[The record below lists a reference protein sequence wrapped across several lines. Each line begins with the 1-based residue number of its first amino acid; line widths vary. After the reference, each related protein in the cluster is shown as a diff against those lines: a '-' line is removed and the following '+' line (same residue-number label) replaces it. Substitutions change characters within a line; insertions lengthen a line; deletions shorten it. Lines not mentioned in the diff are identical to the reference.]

1 VNMLAVVTG
10 HVALQQPA
18 IMLNILPVLKRE
30 YPGPPY
36 VESRFPRL
44 LRGNW
49 FSQLDVRPLLNA
61 PRYLPYLRKIEV
73 RKCG

>member
-1 VNMLAVVTG
+1 MLAVVTG

-30 YPGPPY
+30 YPGPPPY
-36 VESRFPRL
+36 VESRFLRL

-49 FSQLDVRPLLNA
+49 FSRLDVPALSNA
-61 PRYLPYLRKIEV
+61 PRYLPYLCKIEV
-73 RKCG
+73 RN

>member
-1 VNMLAVVTG
+1 MLAIVTG

-18 IMLNILPVLKRE
+18 IMLNTLPVLKRE
-30 YPGPPY
+30 YPVPSY

-44 LRGNW
+44 LGGNW
-49 FSQLDVRPLLNA
+49 FSQLDVPALSNA
-61 PRYLPYLRKIEV
+61 PRYLPYLHKIEV